1 MGNIT
6 GRKRV
11 GKTLPVKR
19 LEIKQCHYHKH
30 ILVKLYAYVTQP
42 KAQTSAS
49 KLCPLFCRT
58 SGAI

>member
-6 GRKRV
+6 GGKRV
-11 GKTLPVKR
+11 GKPL

-30 ILVKLYAYVTQP
+30 IHVLVKLYAYVTQP